1 MPWSNRMTVIV
12 ILALTACMAGPPTQ
26 PTPAI
31 APSLTSE
38 PERPTSQATA
48 EPKVAPLLTQQ
59 AITTSLATATPGRAQ
74 RPTATFVPIP
84 SAEEQQRQFLE
95 LLHTNGGCRLPC
107 WWGITPG
114 QTTIDTVKSQTNGAV
129 NGTGGADVNG
139 LVVVV
144 NFTWGDSD
152 DPVAPISYLKVGYY
166 VSTATF
172 QEYQENPF
180 YAQPMYPSL
189 PFLLST
195 YGPPA
200 GAYINYDIGIR
211 AMGMGSDL
219 YFLILDYSNAGW
231 LATYTM
237 ELARKDNSYIGCLN
251 RASTTLELWSP
262 QDADMVRLHPS
273 LAGTGLKTIEQATSM
288 TLAEFYERFKDPA
301 TDACLKSP
309 VDLYQ

>member
-1 MPWSNRMTVIV
+1 M
-12 ILALTACMAGPPTQ
+12 
-26 PTPAI
+26 
-31 APSLTSE
+31 
-38 PERPTSQATA
+38 
-48 EPKVAPLLTQQ
+48 
-59 AITTSLATATPGRAQ
+59 
-74 RPTATFVPIP
+74 
-84 SAEEQQRQFLE
+84 
-95 LLHTNGGCRLPC
+95 
-107 WWGITPG
+107 PG
-114 QTTIDTVKSQTNGAV
+114 QTTIDTVTSQTNGAV
-129 NGTGGADVNG
+129 NGAGGADVNG
-139 LVVVV
+139 LAVVV

-152 DPVAPISYLKVGYY
+152 DPVALIRYLRVDYY
-166 VSTATF
+166 VSTATS
-172 QEYQENPF
+172 QKYQENPF
-180 YAQPMYPSL
+180 YEKPMYPSL

-237 ELARKDNSYIGCLN
+237 ELARQENSYIGCLN

-273 LAGTGLKTIEQATSM
+273 PAGTGLKTIEHATSM
-288 TLAEFYERFKDPA
+288 TLSEFYERFKNPA
-301 TDACLKSP
+301 TDPCLESP